1 MSAMGPLPEPEVLV
15 KKVKVN
21 SHVAHHGGAWKVAY
35 ADFVTAMMAF
45 FLLMWLLGATNE
57 DQRRGIADYFAPT
70 VMQSDNSGG
79 SNGVLAGRSLEEPDG
94 IAPHARRAGIQPVAP
109 YQAANGARAPARSD
123 DGQLRKVESE
133 IRKRL
138 ERDPGLNGLQGQ
150 IRVTH
155 TPEGLRIELIDRA
168 DYSMFASGTAAMDPR
183 ADRLLRVVADV
194 IAPLPQKLAIRGHTD
209 SQPYSAPDSRAG
221 ANNWTLSSDRAEM
234 TRRGLARAG
243 IPNARFSRLE
253 GVADT
258 EPFNPDEPFDPRN
271 RRMSVTLLRG

>member
-1 MSAMGPLPEPEVLV
+1 LTALGPLPEPEVLI
-15 KKVKVN
+15 KKVRPKA
-21 SHVAHHGGAWKVAY
+21 HAAHHGGAWKIAY

-57 DQRRGIADYFAPT
+57 DQRKGIADYFAPT
-70 VMQSDNSGG
+70 VMQSDKSGG

-94 IAPHARRAGIQPVAP
+94 IAPHARRAGLQPIAP
-109 YQAANGARAPARSD
+109 YQAANGARAPARAD
-123 DGQLRKVESE
+123 EGQLRQVESE

-138 ERDPGLNGLQGQ
+138 ERDPGLNALQGQ
-150 IRVTH
+150 IRFTH

-183 ADRLLRVVADV
+183 AKLLLHVVGEV
-194 IAPLPQKLAIRGHTD
+194 IRPLPQKLAIRGHTD
-209 SQPYSAPDSRAG
+209 SLPYSAPDHRDG
-221 ANNWTLSSDRAEM
+221 ANNWTLSSARAEM
-234 TRRGLARAG
+234 TRRELVRSGVPDR
-243 IPNARFSRLE
+243 RFARLE

-258 EPFNPDEPFDPRN
+258 EPFYPERPFDPRN